1 MKPALKKVVSSSS
14 SSSSSP
20 SPGWTSQDARIFASF
35 YRSALEGLLSRSP
48 LSDPD
53 RLLLSHNPD
62 DPRVEEINVLT
73 QRAAAIAMM
82 AFEKWQKLVARR
94 TSADAVKEFNQK
106 VGR

>member
-14 SSSSSP
+14 SSP
-20 SPGWTSQDARIFASF
+20 PGWSFQDARIFAGF
-35 YRSALEGLLSRSP
+35 YRSALTGLLARTS

-53 RLLLSHNPD
+53 RLLLSDNLD

-73 QRAAAIAMM
+73 QRAAAIAVM
-82 AFEKWQKLVARR
+82 AFEKWRKLVARHRR
-94 TSADAVKEFNQK
+94 TDVIREFNQK